1 MQILYFFESIRNPVL
16 DAFFSFITHFGEESI
31 FIVLALFLFWCVDKY
46 EGYYVLSVGFLGT
59 LINQALKI
67 MFRIERPW
75 VKDPNFTIVE
85 SARAEATGYSF
96 PSGHTQS
103 SVGNFGS
110 ILKYGTKNRIINIIC
125 FSLCILV
132 PISRLYL
139 GVHTIYDVV
148 VSVTIALILI
158 FVIHPII
165 LKAKENPKIMWAFL
179 AVMTLISLILV
190 IYISV
195 YNFPENTDKDNLEH
209 AVGNFYKLF
218 GAVIGMCL
226 VYFIDTRYINFKT
239 EATTL
244 GHVLKL
250 VLGLVIVLAIKSGLK
265 VAFNMLF
272 DYTPILDSIRYFVLI
287 VVAGNVWPLTFKK
300 LSVIG
305 KK

>member
-1 MQILYFFESIRNPVL
+1 MQVLYFFESIRNPVL
-16 DAFFSFITHFGEESI
+16 DTFFSLITHLGEESV
-31 FIVLALFLFWCVDKY
+31 FIILALLLFWCVDKY

-59 LINQALKI
+59 IINQALKI
-67 MFRIERPW
+67 MCRIERPW
-75 VKDPNFTIVE
+75 VKDPKFTIVE

-110 ILKYGTKNRIINIIC
+110 MLKYGTKTKVINIL
-125 FSLCILV
+125 SLAFCVLV
-132 PISRLYL
+132 PLSRLYL
-139 GVHTIYDVV
+139 GVHTLYDVV
-148 VSVTIALILI
+148 VSVIVALVLI
-158 FVIHPII
+158 FAVHPII
-165 LKAKENPKIMWAFL
+165 LKAKENPKIMWAL
-179 AVMTLISLILV
+179 LGVMFVISLAGV

-195 YNFPENTDKDNLEH
+195 YNFPNNVDKENLEH

-226 VYFIDTRYINFKT
+226 VYFIDAKYINFKT
-239 EATTL
+239 EATLL
-244 GHVLKL
+244 GQIVKL
-250 VLGLVIVLAIKSGLK
+250 VVGLIIVLAIKSGLK
-265 VAFNMLF
+265 FVFNALF

-287 VVAGNVWPLTFKK
+287 VVAGNIWPLAFKK